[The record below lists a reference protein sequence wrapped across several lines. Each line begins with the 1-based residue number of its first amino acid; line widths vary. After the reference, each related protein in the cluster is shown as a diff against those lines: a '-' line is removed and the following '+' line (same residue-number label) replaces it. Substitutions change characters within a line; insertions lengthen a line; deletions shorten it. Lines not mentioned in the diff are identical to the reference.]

1 MPFAPLSEFVAAGLC
16 KNIRFVASDMD
27 GTLTQRGKF
36 TPALVQALEDLATA
50 GIEVLIVTGRSAGWV
65 SGLATYLPIAGAI
78 AENGGLFYPAG
89 CEAPVALTPIPDTT
103 AHRQQLAKT
112 FQQLQNEFPQIRETA
127 DNRFRITDWTF
138 DVHSLS
144 PAQLQK
150 LGNLCQQLGWGFT
163 YSNVQC
169 HIKPLA
175 QDKATG
181 LLQVLGSY
189 FPQYTPE
196 QVLTVGD
203 SPNDESLFDT
213 SYFPVSVGV
222 ANVLDYK
229 DALSH
234 HPVYVTTFAEG
245 EGFCELAQLLVKA
258 NQEVRSQNPGA
269 RREELYYRQ

>member
-1 MPFAPLSEFVAAGLC
+1 MAARCSFATRIHSLK
-16 KNIRFVASDMD
+16 KNVMQHISTLLQGFHPHHFALIATDMD

-36 TPALVQALEDLATA
+36 TPALLQALEDLAAA
-50 GIEVLIVTGRSAGWV
+50 GIEVLIVTGRSGGWV

-78 AENGGLFYPAG
+78 AENGGLFYPGG
-89 CEAPVALTPIPDTT
+89 CEAPVLLTPIPDQT
-103 AHRQQLAKT
+103 AHRQQLAET
-112 FQQLQNEFPQIRETA
+112 FQQLQTEFPQIRETA

-169 HIKPLA
+169 HIKPLT
-175 QDKATG
+175 QNKATG
-181 LLQVLGSY
+181 LLQVLRDR
-189 FPQYTPE
+189 FPQYTPK

-213 SYFPVSVGV
+213 SCFPVSVGV
-222 ANVLDYK
+222 ANVLEY
-229 DALSH
+229 AAQLSH
-234 HPVYVTTFAEG
+234 HPVYITTSAEG
-245 EGFCELAQLLVKA
+245 EGFCELAQLLVEA
-258 NQEVRSQNPGA
+258 T
-269 RREELYYRQ
+269 